1 MPRIGPPVVLIN
13 APNSGPDPIVS
24 AESHQSHPERGTLS
38 RELIDFLIELS
49 IALQKFAIY
58 PAGHPML
65 ATTVARLEQRLAA
78 LLDISDTV
86 SLGVARN
93 QLVIEGIATDEHH
106 AVLRD
111 LAQRLHDHHLGA
123 VKIIRGV
130 QPNELRDFLVTL
142 GVEHGKDA
150 TPVGLLPEAELPT
163 WSHLRLY
170 PLAYEHLELLDEE
183 EDASVPTAERQRGA
197 GSGGARAARLWVGLA
212 RAALAGGG
220 ASRSRDSRPAI
231 ALDSLTEVP
240 GSPPEGTSDE
250 SPQSSR
256 EEAEAEEH
264 TAADPEAVA
273 RAIDEHKR
281 EAAYDQVIVGYLL
294 QIADELRTAEGRDAV
309 ALRGRVSRLVGSMK
323 PETLRTLLSMG
334 NDANQRRRFVLDA
347 TQGLAVDAVLEL
359 LRAAADTSRQNIS
372 HSLIRMLSKLAAH
385 AEQGSAQ
392 ARPLA
397 DAALREQVERLL
409 AGWELDDP
417 NPGSYGAAL
426 QRMAAAA
433 PVFAAPVEPAFAS
446 EDERLIQMSIEVD
459 MLGPLVW
466 NAVDRLAA
474 PGDLARLFEL
484 LDGAPAGR
492 SVVERIRERV
502 ITPAALAAALGETPV
517 RFPLVD
523 RLAAAL
529 GPVAADPLLDALAA
543 AESRSL
549 RRSLLDRLGK
559 IGPPLGAAVVP
570 RLGDERWYVVR
581 NRLVLIEELAAPPA
595 GFSAAAFLEHAD
607 PRVRRQALRLQLRS
621 GEDRD
626 RALVAALRDPDDA
639 TRHLAL
645 VAVQHDCPAAAAPAV
660 VECARDPGVAAD
672 DRVLAIRA
680 LGRAGGAAALAA
692 VLAVTDGGHTIFGRP
707 RLAPKSP
714 ELLAALAALAL
725 TWRHDAAAAE
735 VLGRAAQ
742 SSDAEIRAATLVP
755 RSAP

>member
-1 MPRIGPPVVLIN
+1 MTTPA
-13 APNSGPDPIVS
+13 AP
-24 AESHQSHPERGTLS
+24 QERATLS
-38 RELIDFLIELS
+38 RELGEFLIELS
-49 IALQKFAIY
+49 IALHKHAMY
-58 PAGHPML
+58 PEGHPS
-65 ATTVARLEQRLAA
+65 LEPAA
-78 LLDISDTV
+78 AAVGRRAGDLLRDRVSL
-86 SLGVARN
+86 SLGVAHH
-93 QLVIEGIATDEHH
+93 QLVIEGVATDPKHP
-106 AVLRD
+106 VLAE
-111 LAQRLHDHHLGA
+111 LAGRLHRHHLGA
-123 VKIIRGV
+123 VTFTRGITGDEIRAGLRLLAEEADRAA
-130 QPNELRDFLVTL
+130 QPLGLRPR
-142 GVEHGKDA
+142 EA
-150 TPVGLLPEAELPT
+150 LPQWE
-163 WSHLRLY
+163 HLRLH
-170 PLAYEHLELLDEE
+170 PLTYDRLELLEE
-183 EDASVPTAERQRGA
+183 GGDDLPPESR
-197 GSGGARAARLWVGLA
+197 GARARSAQLWVGLA
-212 RAALAGGG
+212 RAALAGQI
-220 ASRSRDSRPAI
+220 ADDQAPDTKPA
-231 ALDSLTEVP
+231 V
-240 GSPPEGTSDE
+240 
-250 SPQSSR
+250 
-256 EEAEAEEH
+256 
-264 TAADPEAVA
+264 VA
-273 RAIDEHKR
+273 HAIDAHPRGE
-281 EAAYDQVIVGYLL
+281 AYDQVIVGYLL
-294 QIADELRTAEGRDAV
+294 QIAEELQGAGGREGADLRRRT
-309 ALRGRVSRLVGSMK
+309 SRLIGELK
-323 PETLRTLLSMG
+323 PETLRRLVEMG
-334 NDANQRRRFVLDA
+334 GDTAQRRKFVLDA
-347 TQGLAVDAVLEL
+347 THGMAVDAVLEL

-474 PGDLARLFEL
+474 PGDLARLLEL

-581 NRLVLIEELAAPPA
+581 NLLVLIEELAAPPA

-645 VAVQHDCPAAAAPAV
+645 VAVQHDCPAAATPAV